1 MRQLL
6 FSSIYVSLLFIY
18 ISHKDMFTDNLFCF
32 ILSSFN
38 LFFVFFVTVK
48 NICCC
53 CVINE
58 SEKESLLFVISS
70 SYITSENVHRDWQ
83 RKIYLFL
90 LQYCNFMFSSLF
102 LFHLLRRLLHPLLIF
117 DLLRANKKEIFL
129 NNKKLFLKVFLVRNE
144 KTNFLAKDKEK

>member
-38 LFFVFFVTVK
+38 LFFVFFCNSK
-48 NICCC
+48 KYLLLLCDQW
-53 CVINE
+53 
-58 SEKESLLFVISS
+58 KWKRKSLVISS

-90 LQYCNFMFSSLF
+90 LQYCNFMFSSF
-102 LFHLLRRLLHPLLIF
+102 NFLRRLLHPRLIF

-129 NNKKLFLKVFLVRNE
+129 NNKKLFLKLFPREREN
-144 KTNFLAKDKEK
+144 